1 MEGNIKEKRMP
12 VYMPP
17 GMASIPALGLFPEFQ
32 FYSLPGKVNNW
43 VIFWTFLQ
51 DYLKDSPSALCLYPW
66 CLGGNLAEP
75 RKAYKSPLGELAKSP
90 TVSYSP
96 EWFTLPFIFGSSVGQ
111 CGWWVEILTI
121 NWLWSEVAADW
132 SQCVLGLVTATVGQS
147 WPEARGG
154 PRVVRAG
161 PGDSHCG
168 TELARSTGRASGCV
182 CRPDPSRWMGADK
195 SDLCSM
201 EWSDDMKT
209 VTSLRLKHQA
219 QKRHL

>member
-1 MEGNIKEKRMP
+1 MEGNMKEKRMP
-12 VYMPP
+12 VYTPP
-17 GMASIPALGLFPEFQ
+17 GMASLPALGLFPEFQ
-32 FYSLPGKVNNW
+32 FYYLPGKVNNW

-96 EWFTLPFIFGSSVGQ
+96 EWFTLPFIFSSSVGQ

-132 SQCVLGLVTATVGQS
+132 SQCVLGLVTATVD
-147 WPEARGG
+147 
-154 PRVVRAG
+154 RAG
-161 PGDSHCG
+161 QKHGEGLGLWVQAGSIQMNGSWQEWSLQHGMERWHENSDMFEIETPGTETSRIMAREVTGDSH
-168 TELARSTGRASGCV
+168 
-182 CRPDPSRWMGADK
+182 
-195 SDLCSM
+195 
-201 EWSDDMKT
+201 
-209 VTSLRLKHQA
+209 
-219 QKRHL
+219 

>member
-17 GMASIPALGLFPEFQ
+17 GMASLPALGLFPEFQ

-66 CLGGNLAEP
+66 CFGGNLAEP

-96 EWFTLPFIFGSSVGQ
+96 EWFTLPFIFSSSVGQ
-111 CGWWVEILTI
+111 CGWLVEILTI

-154 PRVVRAG
+154 PQVVRAG

-209 VTSLRLKHQA
+209 VTCLRLKHQA

>member
-17 GMASIPALGLFPEFQ
+17 GMASLPALGLFPEFQ

-132 SQCVLGLVTATVGQS
+132 SQCVLGLVTATVGQ
-147 WPEARGG
+147 
-154 PRVVRAG
+154 
-161 PGDSHCG
+161 
-168 TELARSTGRASGCV
+168 LARSTGRTSGCV

-209 VTSLRLKHQA
+209 VTCLRLKHQA